1 MRKSTLLFGLGVI
14 ILSVAS
20 IFYLNGSNSPEVY
33 YRLATIERGSI
44 KKSVSASGELNA
56 VVTVEVGS
64 EISGQIS
71 KLLADFNSEVT
82 AGQII
87 ARIDPEGFIARVKQ
101 AEAELAV
108 AKASV
113 ATKKAAVSQSIA
125 NLSNARS
132 VLTALAAEVARTK
145 VTAADFKKEFERK
158 QVLRKKGVVAISIV
172 DKARATW
179 GGSAAQVTAAESQLT
194 AQSSTIE
201 ARKAQVSM
209 AKADVLH
216 ALAQVDQKLA
226 ALNISK
232 VAYGNTFIRSPVDG
246 VVIGRD
252 VDVGQTVAAS
262 LQAPI
267 LFTIAQDLR
276 KMQVETNIDEADIGQ
291 IRPGQTAK
299 FSVDSFPG
307 QEFKG
312 FIRQI
317 RKKPQTVQNVVT
329 YTVVIAANN
338 SDLKLL
344 PGMTA
349 NVMVEV
355 SNRQNVLK
363 LPNRSLRYQPP
374 GQTAKPSQTASS
386 GQRRGPPNMAARRA
400 RAQAR
405 MKRLVETLQ
414 LDQDQQEQVRDFNKS
429 IRQRIRSLAQA
440 GRGPDFRKAV
450 KELREENSKRILT
463 ILNTEQKR
471 KFSNMIAARQSNP
484 ESPGKVWILENQKPK
499 LVNVMIGVSDDNST
513 ELIRGDLKEGQK
525 VITGIKRS
533 SKNS

>member
-1 MRKSTLLFGLGVI
+1 MRKSTLFFSLGII
-14 ILSVAS
+14 ILSAAG
-20 IFYLNGSNSPEVY
+20 IFFMSGSNGPDVN
-33 YRLATIERGSI
+33 YRLAVVERGTI

-71 KLLADFNSEVT
+71 QLSVDYNSAVT
-82 AGQII
+82 AGQVI
-87 ARIDPEGFIARVKQ
+87 ARIDPEGFIARVRQ

-113 ATKKAAVSQSIA
+113 ATKKAGISQSIA
-125 NLSNARS
+125 NLGNARS
-132 VLTALAAEVARTK
+132 VMAALAADVARTK
-145 VTAADFKKEFERK
+145 VTAEDLKQDFERK
-158 QVLRKKGVVAISIV
+158 RSLRKKGVVAISVV

-179 GGSAAQVTAAESQLT
+179 GASAAQVSSAESQLT
-194 AQSSTIE
+194 AQRSTIE

-209 AKADVLH
+209 AKAEVLH

-226 ALNISK
+226 ALTISK
-232 VAYGNTFIRSPVDG
+232 VAHGNTFIRSPVDG

-291 IRPGQTAK
+291 IRPGQIAK
-299 FSVDSFPG
+299 FGVDSFPG
-307 QEFKG
+307 QEFTG
-312 FIRQI
+312 VIRQI

-329 YTVVIAANN
+329 YTVVIAASN

-349 NVMVEV
+349 NVMIEV
-355 SNRQNVLK
+355 SNRENVLK
-363 LPNRSLRYQPP
+363 VPNRSLRYQPP
-374 GQTAKPSQTASS
+374 GQIAKPSQTASS
-386 GQRRGPPNMAARRA
+386 GQRRGPPNMAARRE

-405 MKRLVETLQ
+405 MKRLIKTLG
-414 LDQDQQEQVRDFNKS
+414 LDQDQQQQVRDFNKS

-450 KELREENSKRILT
+450 KKLRQENSNRIRT
-463 ILNTEQKR
+463 ILNAEQKL
-471 KFSNMIAARQSNP
+471 KFQNMIAAQQSNP
-484 ESPGKVWILENQKPK
+484 AMPGKVWILENQKPK
-499 LVNVMIGVSDDNST
+499 LMNIMIGVSDDSST

-525 VITGIKRS
+525 VITGIKRPS
-533 SKNS
+533 QNS